1 MNGMQTQATDL
12 HHFSVVQED
21 VVPNVLQSRCIECR
35 HCNLVAGLAQRR
47 HGLNVV
53 PVSVRLEY
61 APHPERR
68 AELEQFLVLVG
79 RIDEHS
85 VTGGSAPHHEHVV
98 VDRADDEAMYLD
110 VFVLPMEAGHTPIL
124 APPPLGRNHAPIGGF
139 RPPSDSMWGM
149 NFAFTE
155 EQEELRKTVR
165 AFLDSKSPE
174 TAVRAQMETDQGFDK
189 AVWDQ
194 MGSQM
199 GLMGLHIPEEFGGMG
214 FSYVELGV
222 VLEEMG
228 RALLCAPYFSTVV
241 LAANTLLQSGDDAAK
256 KKYLPGIA
264 AGETIATLASTEP
277 SGKWDESGITMTAKG
292 SGSKF
297 TLDGTKMFVIDGH
310 TASLI
315 LVAARTGKGVSLF
328 AVDGNAKGLTRTAL
342 STMDQ
347 TRKQAKLE
355 FKGVEGELVGTEG
368 KGWEVLSKVF
378 DLAAVGLAAEQVGGA
393 QKVLDMAVEYA
404 KVRVQFGRPIGSFQ
418 AIKHKCAD
426 MLLEVESAKSAAYYG
441 MWCASEMN
449 DELASVASLSKAYC
463 SEAYFHAAAEN
474 IQIHGGIGFT
484 WEHPAHLYFKRA
496 KSSELL
502 FGDPAYHREQLAQRI
517 GI

>member
-1 MNGMQTQATDL
+1 M
-12 HHFSVVQED
+12 
-21 VVPNVLQSRCIECR
+21 
-35 HCNLVAGLAQRR
+35 
-47 HGLNVV
+47 
-53 PVSVRLEY
+53 
-61 APHPERR
+61 
-68 AELEQFLVLVG
+68 
-79 RIDEHS
+79 
-85 VTGGSAPHHEHVV
+85 
-98 VDRADDEAMYLD
+98 DD
-110 VFVLPMEAGHTPIL
+110 
-124 APPPLGRNHAPIGGF
+124 
-139 RPPSDSMWGM
+139 M
-149 NFAFTE
+149 NFAFSE

-165 AFLDSKSPE
+165 SFLDSKSPE
-174 TAVRAQMETDQGFDK
+174 TEVRRLMDTDDGYDP
-189 AVWDQ
+189 AVW
-194 MGSQM
+194 SQM
-199 GLMGLHIPEEFGGMG
+199 GEQMGLQGLAIPEEFGGSG
-214 FSYVELGV
+214 YSFVELGV

-256 KKYLPGIA
+256 KDFLPGIA
-264 AGETIATLASTEP
+264 AGETIATLAYTEP
-277 SGKWDESGITMTAKG
+277 SGKWDESGVTMEATQDG
-292 SGSKF
+292 EGW
-297 TLDGTKMFVIDGH
+297 TLNGTKMFVLDGH
-310 TASLI
+310 TADLI
-315 LVAARTGKGVSLF
+315 IVAARTAGGVSLF
-328 AVDGNAKGLTRTAL
+328 TVVGDADGLTRTAL

-355 FKGVEGELVGTEG
+355 FAGTPARLLGTEG
-368 KGWEVLSKVF
+368 QGWAVLSTVL
-378 DLAAVGLAAEQVGGA
+378 DLAAVALAAEEVGGG

-441 MWCASEMN
+441 MWCAAEMN
-449 DELASVASLSKAYC
+449 DELPSVASLAKAYC

-502 FGDPAYHREQLAQRI
+502 FGDPTYHRELLAQRI

>member
-1 MNGMQTQATDL
+1 M
-12 HHFSVVQED
+12 
-21 VVPNVLQSRCIECR
+21 CI
-35 HCNLVAGLAQRR
+35 
-47 HGLNVV
+47 
-53 PVSVRLEY
+53 
-61 APHPERR
+61 
-68 AELEQFLVLVG
+68 
-79 RIDEHS
+79 
-85 VTGGSAPHHEHVV
+85 GSAV
-98 VDRADDEAMYLD
+98 
-110 VFVLPMEAGHTPIL
+110 IL
-124 APPPLGRNHAPIGGF
+124 GV
-139 RPPSDSMWGM
+139 M

-165 AFLDSKSPE
+165 AFLDAKSPE
-174 TAVRAQMETDQGFDK
+174 SAVREQMETANGVDP
-189 AVWDQ
+189 AVWNQ
-194 MGSQM
+194 MGEQM
-199 GLMGLHIPEEFGGMG
+199 GLQGLHIPEEFGGSG
-214 FSYVELGV
+214 FTQIELGI

-228 RALLCAPYFSTVV
+228 RALLCAPFFSTVV
-241 LAANTLLQSGDDAAK
+241 LAGNTLLQSGDSAAK

-264 AGETIATLASTEP
+264 SGETVATLASTEP
-277 SGKWDESGITMTAKG
+277 SGKWDESGITMEAKG
-292 SGSKF
+292 LGSDWR
-297 TLDGTKMFVIDGH
+297 LSGTKMFVIDGH
-310 TASLI
+310 TANLV
-315 LVAARTGKGVSLF
+315 LVAARTAKGVSLF
-328 AVDGNAKGLTRTAL
+328 AVDGNAQGLTRTPL

-355 FKGVEGELVGTEG
+355 FTDVAAELIGVEG
-368 KGWEVLSKVF
+368 KGWDVLSTVF
-378 DLAAVGLAAEQVGGA
+378 DLAAVALAAEQVGGA
-393 QKVLDMAVEYA
+393 QKVLEMAVEYA

-449 DELASVASLSKAYC
+449 DELPSVASLAKAYC

-502 FGDPAYHREQLAQRI
+502 FGDPTYHRELLAQRI

>member
-1 MNGMQTQATDL
+1 M
-12 HHFSVVQED
+12 
-21 VVPNVLQSRCIECR
+21 
-35 HCNLVAGLAQRR
+35 AQ
-47 HGLNVV
+47 
-53 PVSVRLEY
+53 
-61 APHPERR
+61 
-68 AELEQFLVLVG
+68 
-79 RIDEHS
+79 
-85 VTGGSAPHHEHVV
+85 
-98 VDRADDEAMYLD
+98 
-110 VFVLPMEAGHTPIL
+110 VF
-124 APPPLGRNHAPIGGF
+124 APIGSF
-139 RPPSDSMWGM
+139 CPPSDSMRGM

-174 TAVRAQMETDQGFDK
+174 TAVRTQMETEQGFDK
-189 AVWDQ
+189 AVWEQ

-241 LAANTLLQSGDDAAK
+241 LAANALLQSGDDAAK

-277 SGKWDESGITMTAKG
+277 SGKWDEAGITMTAKG

-315 LVAARTGKGVSLF
+315 IVAARTAKGVSLF

-355 FKGVEGELVGTEG
+355 FKGVEGELIGTEG

-449 DELASVASLSKAYC
+449 EELASVASLSKAYC